1 MHLSSRAE
9 QDYAPTIMDKERELA
24 TPDLSPTERKVMRL
38 ILQGRPLTY
47 IAKELSVSPKTVSTY
62 KSRIMAKLNIDNNTE
77 LVIQGVLMFGMGGI
91 YMDGNK

>member
-1 MHLSSRAE
+1 
-9 QDYAPTIMDKERELA
+9 MDKEREFA

-47 IAKELSVSPKTVSTY
+47 IAKELSISPKTVSTY

-77 LVIQGVLMFGMGGI
+77 LVVQGMLLFGVGGI
-91 YMDGNK
+91 YMDGKK

>member
-1 MHLSSRAE
+1 
-9 QDYAPTIMDKERELA
+9 MDKERELA

-47 IAKELSVSPKTVSTY
+47 IAKELSISPKTVSTY

-77 LVIQGVLMFGMGGI
+77 LVIQGMLLFGMGGS
-91 YMDGNK
+91 YMDQKK

>member
-1 MHLSSRAE
+1 MH
-9 QDYAPTIMDKERELA
+9 KERELA

-47 IAKELSVSPKTVSTY
+47 IAKELSISPKTVSTY

-77 LVIQGVLMFGMGGI
+77 LVIQGMLLFGMGGI
-91 YMDGNK
+91 HLDGKK

>member
-1 MHLSSRAE
+1 
-9 QDYAPTIMDKERELA
+9 MDKERELA

-47 IAKELSVSPKTVSTY
+47 IAKELSISPKTVSTY

-77 LVIQGVLMFGMGGI
+77 LVIQGMLLFGMGGI
-91 YMDGNK
+91 HLDGKK

>member
-1 MHLSSRAE
+1 
-9 QDYAPTIMDKERELA
+9 MDKERELA

-47 IAKELSVSPKTVSTY
+47 IAKELSISPKTVSTY

-77 LVIQGVLMFGMGGI
+77 LVIQGMLLFGMGGI
-91 YMDGNK
+91 HVDGKK

>member
-1 MHLSSRAE
+1 
-9 QDYAPTIMDKERELA
+9 MDKERELA

-47 IAKELSVSPKTVSTY
+47 IAKELSISPKTVSTY

-77 LVIQGVLMFGMGGI
+77 LVIQGMLMFGMGGI
-91 YMDGNK
+91 HMDGKK

>member
-1 MHLSSRAE
+1 MH
-9 QDYAPTIMDKERELA
+9 KERGLA

-47 IAKELSVSPKTVSTY
+47 IAKELSISPKTVSTY

-77 LVIQGVLMFGMGGI
+77 LVIQGMLLFGVGGI
-91 YMDGNK
+91 YLDGKK

>member
-1 MHLSSRAE
+1 
-9 QDYAPTIMDKERELA
+9 MDKERELA

-47 IAKELSVSPKTVSTY
+47 IAKELSISPKTVSTY

-77 LVIQGVLMFGMGGI
+77 LVIQGMLLFGMGGI
-91 YMDGNK
+91 HVGGKE